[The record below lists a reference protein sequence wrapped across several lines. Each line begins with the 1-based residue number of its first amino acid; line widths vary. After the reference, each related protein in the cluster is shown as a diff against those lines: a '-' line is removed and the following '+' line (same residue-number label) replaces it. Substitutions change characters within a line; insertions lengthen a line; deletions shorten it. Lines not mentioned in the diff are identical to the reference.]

1 MTSGSKNNVCAF
13 RWYEF
18 MSAAVKSL
26 PKQFDSTRGRSLGAM
41 GHWTLRSLLSRQP
54 QEPVIQTPDYKGI
67 FANKYLRKQKRSE
80 LRAFL
85 ASDAVYAIVEGP
97 PGSGKTACIQDV
109 AAELHYALKELDVEG
124 EYKDERSL
132 SLARSLFNHDM
143 ADILKGND
151 GSKVVTLVYNVNI
164 VENPGVWVLPE
175 RKEKTTKVIFEL
187 HDTPKEMAPLIRRGL
202 VRKITFEKFQPASL
216 KMIAAA
222 IGFRNPPGAVLA
234 CGDAHMLY
242 TASVTRDSDAW
253 KDAQLKPFSEAEE
266 LLRGHRTDMSN
277 DLTPFFLH
285 QHCGQFMSLEAGAS
299 FLEDLALADTI
310 ATASWKGGSASETDH
325 HYSLETC
332 PFLAV
337 SAAHYADSLPSRIDW
352 SGKLRALA
360 PRPDKKRLALA
371 LQTFRLATDMPAT
384 SVTDRSPTE
393 PAAKRRR
400 AEESAARANAGASSM
415 ASAEE
420 GSLASAFGMA
430 APVAAHDSV
439 MRRPEPVDPAA
450 VESEEPEAKR
460 RRLEEATL
468 HHVGGA
474 SSSGG
479 DVVATIGAT
488 TLVPPV
494 GLGSF
499 KYEDRVLVAS
509 DARTAS
515 FYLTSPHK
523 RRGVAGGGLP
533 LEKFT
538 EEFRMEAKRDL
549 PDRFKKFTLL
559 VFEPDR
565 DFTVEEFWVHF
576 AHTIGLRPGRHQD
589 VIAVCSWPNRP
600 KTLVV
605 AYQKQD
611 QRKVSIP
618 FGFCERYVIGVA
630 KRGEPRY
637 TVVDVLSKLL
647 DLGTKQV
654 RNFVD
659 EVLDDNPSAI
669 EVVSVVQSQEPG
681 ALALTQLEAAL
692 VPVKKR
698 TALERALTTEWHIT
712 KRAVK
717 QMEEPRTQAIY
728 ASKVQETGTV
738 QLESVF
744 KPSWWTLRITI
755 HDRSLLTPLMPRV
768 GDQTSNVVTME
779 TYLKFPGLNQSV
791 TLFITGEPRKG
802 KSELAKLICLML
814 AAKLQAGDPHFLM
827 TSTLDALRAS
837 QALMLP
843 GVPVLL
849 DDIGGDEDDA
859 QLIYSS
865 VSMWK
870 AILQVK
876 DRAQIRGRN
885 DDIMW
890 AARQP
895 KVISSNC
902 KDLADWTNTMFP
914 RAKPNHKE
922 AIPPRVAECEPI
934 RESLYSG
941 CVAQSASQSFLP
953 EQRSTQ
959 EAADYIKALYD

>member
-1 MTSGSKNNVCAF
+1 MNLCLQPL
-13 RWYEF
+13 
-18 MSAAVKSL
+18 SL

-143 ADILKGND
+143 ADILRGND

-222 IGFRNPPGAVLA
+222 IGFRNPPGAVLE

-325 HYSLETC
+325 HYSLDTC

-430 APVAAHDSV
+430 APVAAHELV
-439 MRRPEPVDPAA
+439 MRRSEPTDPAA
-450 VESEEPEAKR
+450 VESDVPDAKR
-460 RRLEEATL
+460 RRLEL
-468 HHVGGA
+468 PPPRPVQVGGGA
-474 SSSGG
+474 SSGG
-479 DVVATIGAT
+479 GGREVVAARTDALAT
-488 TLVPPV
+488 PV
-494 GLGSF
+494 GLASF
-499 KYEDRVLVAS
+499 KYEDRVIVAS
-509 DARTAS
+509 DA
-515 FYLTSPHK
+515 K
-523 RRGVAGGGLP
+523 RYSVWLMNPFVQPEAQGGSLKDFVRDFR
-533 LEKFT
+533 LEEK
-538 EEFRMEAKRDL
+538 KDL
-549 PDRFKKFTLL
+549 PTNFRKFTLL
-559 VFEPDR
+559 LFKTDAH
-565 DFTVEEFWVHF
+565 FTVEGFWAHF
-576 AHTIGLRPGRHQD
+576 AETIGLRPESHEDG
-589 VIAVCSWPNRP
+589 IAVCTFPELRNGFA
-600 KTLVV
+600 V
-605 AYQKQD
+605 AYHKTD
-611 QRKVSIP
+611 QRHITVP
-618 FGFCERYVIGVA
+618 AGFCGRYV
-630 KRGEPRY
+630 
-637 TVVDVLSKLL
+637 
-647 DLGTKQV
+647 
-654 RNFVD
+654 
-659 EVLDDNPSAI
+659 PSATKKGTTRFTMSDILRRVSNLGATQVTNMRI
-669 EVVSVVQSQEPG
+669 EILGERRRLTAIEAVTAVKSLSPQE
-681 ALALTQLEAAL
+681 LSLQRVAASM
-692 VPVKKR
+692 KKEKER
-698 TALERALTTEWHIT
+698 TDIERALTSGWGAT
-712 KRAVK
+712 KHALELS
-717 QMEEPRTQAIY
+717 QEPPIPNRC
-728 ASKVQETGTV
+728 S
-738 QLESVF
+738 
-744 KPSWWTLRITI
+744 I
-755 HDRSLLTPLMPRV
+755 HD
-768 GDQTSNVVTME
+768 
-779 TYLKFPGLNQSV
+779 TY
-791 TLFITGEPRKG
+791 
-802 KSELAKLICLML
+802 
-814 AAKLQAGDPHFLM
+814 
-827 TSTLDALRAS
+827 
-837 QALMLP
+837 
-843 GVPVLL
+843 PVL
-849 DDIGGDEDDA
+849 
-859 QLIYSS
+859 SS
-865 VSMWK
+865 Y
-870 AILQVK
+870 
-876 DRAQIRGRN
+876 
-885 DDIMW
+885 
-890 AARQP
+890 
-895 KVISSNC
+895 
-902 KDLADWTNTMFP
+902 
-914 RAKPNHKE
+914 AKPNAFGAFNYEDIDLVCWVYDPEKDADIKMTFGEVMHHGLYNRRSFVLCGPPGLGKGWFARALAKE
-922 AIPPRVAECEPI
+922 LAVLTKDPATPVAELVYLYITSMQDLAKVEVCPEVPVVIDEIYLGETMYHDASPGEYLKDATTADEHRSLRLLGKWVHLPAFRRIFTTQAKSVERWCQLKRAPSLDKDDIDAVKRRIIWI
-934 RESLYSG
+934 RFHRLHTAEQKQHHDKERERVTNSQLENIRSLRQSG
-941 CVAQSASQSFLP
+941 AW
-953 EQRSTQ
+953 
-959 EAADYIKALYD
+959 K